1 MLPAGVIVSYDAWS
15 RHGGFVW
22 LRQPRANH
30 QYGYVTCRDAR
41 TNQAFGTSQ
50 QKIAPLV
57 VSETILDNQ
66 LSGMRLLIIYLA
78 KQNQCELGEKFLEMK
93 F

>member
-1 MLPAGVIVSYDAWS
+1 M
-15 RHGGFVW
+15 
-22 LRQPRANH
+22 QK
-30 QYGYVTCRDAR
+30 
-41 TNQAFGTSQ
+41 
-50 QKIAPLV
+50 KIAPLA

>member
-1 MLPAGVIVSYDAWS
+1 MP
-15 RHGGFVW
+15 RHADQSGIWDVR
-22 LRQPRANH
+22 LIA
-30 QYGYVTCRDAR
+30 
-41 TNQAFGTSQ
+41 Q